1 MNKIIMTIFAIF
13 VLFGCGEDE
22 KNQPIPL
29 PYPPDNNTGGDNSTD
44 GDNNNDNNTS
54 PEIDNKPIANFD
66 FTVNG
71 NIVTFTDKST
81 DDYGITKWE
90 WNFGTSLV
98 NGAIISNEQNPIH
111 EFKGPFSDDISDG
124 IYPVT
129 LTVYD
134 RLLQNDTIEQ
144 KISVTG
150 LRADFY
156 TDINGKYVAFKDRSK
171 NKGSDCFLIEC
182 KQAVKWEWNFGD
194 NNTSNEQNP
203 THTYQKSGTYDVML
217 KVYTEDNISH
227 YIVQQI
233 IIE

>member
-1 MNKIIMTIFAIF
+1 MKKIIITFFTIFA
-13 VLFGCGEDE
+13 LFGCAEDE

-29 PYPPDNNTGGDNSTD
+29 PYPPDNNTGSDNSTD
-44 GDNNNDNNTS
+44 GDNNDNNNS

-98 NGAIISNEQNPIH
+98 NGAIISNEQNP
-111 EFKGPFSDDISDG
+111 
-124 IYPVT
+124 
-129 LTVYD
+129 
-134 RLLQNDTIEQ
+134 
-144 KISVTG
+144 
-150 LRADFY
+150 
-156 TDINGKYVAFKDRSK
+156 
-171 NKGSDCFLIEC
+171 
-182 KQAVKWEWNFGD
+182 
-194 NNTSNEQNP
+194 